1 MAGGKR
7 TGRKSTSEDDGNR
20 EGLRTAKMKVRYQ
33 ETKLVRDM
41 RENFEKEEKRV
52 MRSSRAYRYA
62 DKLKISDISYVY
74 FAEPSKLQLL

>member
-1 MAGGKR
+1 MAGGKT
-7 TGRKSTSEDDGNR
+7 TGRKSRTEDDENR

-62 DKLKISDISYVY
+62 DKLKISDILYIY
-74 FAEPSKLQLL
+74 FC